1 MRIAKMIATLGVLA
15 MSIVLIYA
23 FIQGDFVAEGRQLL
37 SMPWG
42 IVSLVDLYV
51 GFSLFSVWIAYRER
65 PAWRATTW
73 IILVMV
79 LGFFAASLY
88 TLLALQSSGP
98 PSFPHFLA
106 RAARPYLLLTYL
118 HHQLGVK

>member
-88 TLLALQSSGP
+88 TLLALQSSGGDW
-98 PSFPHFLA
+98 A
-106 RAARPYLLLTYL
+106 RFWSGPRHSRTS
-118 HHQLGVK
+118 